1 MLVMGLWLGGPL
13 VTFFGPI
20 CILLFG
26 TTTQLCY
33 FLAVVLV
40 LALHPLPNLEDYL
53 NKSAFSLWLYK
64 YFSYRIMW
72 SGDAYDKA
80 QTSPPWVGAAGPHSV
95 MPFGSVLSIPGINTF
110 VFRKFKGGTASILSR
125 IPMLRYLYM
134 WGTIDVSGKSLA
146 AGLKQ
151 GYCVG
156 VVCDGIAGIFK
167 CTRENEAFYLK
178 DRKSLAKFCI
188 RNGCPFV
195 PAYSVGNSQ
204 AFCSWFDKFGV
215 LEWLSRKTQASL
227 FLYWGRLFLPIPFRT
242 NVTLLFGAPVPV
254 EKKENPSE
262 AEVDAVHQEML
273 CAFKT
278 LFDTHKHALG
288 WSGKELKII

>member
-1 MLVMGLWLGGPL
+1 LQRFKDKGRIKQTSKYFFVDATHRWSRVCADQLVRAPFRSRSMIKSSPKHAGFEKDSHTRQSSIAWHEEAACMVVMGLWLGGPL

-20 CILLFG
+20 YLVLFG

-110 VFRKFKGGTASILSR
+110 GQFQKVHCACSKPWTHLPLAVEGGGGGAR
-125 IPMLRYLYM
+125 AVEGGGGGGR
-134 WGTIDVSGKSLA
+134 GE
-146 AGLKQ
+146 
-151 GYCVG
+151 CVI
-156 VVCDGIAGIFK
+156 CM
-167 CTRENEAFYLK
+167 RE
-178 DRKSLAKFCI
+178 R
-188 RNGCPFV
+188 
-195 PAYSVGNSQ
+195 
-204 AFCSWFDKFGV
+204 
-215 LEWLSRKTQASL
+215 
-227 FLYWGRLFLPIPFRT
+227 
-242 NVTLLFGAPVPV
+242 V
-254 EKKENPSE
+254 EF
-262 AEVDAVHQEML
+262 A
-273 CAFKT
+273 C
-278 LFDTHKHALG
+278 
-288 WSGKELKII
+288 